1 MLKTIIGI
9 VVGVCLCSAQAFSE
23 TREEELV
30 RLSKLTISAFEC
42 SVLTD
47 GDDAK
52 LAFFVGLKAGEGLWD
67 GLRKLS
73 TDEVRTIGPKIDK
86 LWGMVK
92 GGTTTEFVLGGA
104 YEAIR
109 EEVAK
114 SAVRY
119 GENWYERR
127 QNMYKEKNC
136 VQFR

>member
-73 TDEVRTIGPKIDK
+73 TDEVRTIGLKIDK

-92 GGTTTEFVLGGA
+92 GGTTTEFVWIKLKVYFPDVFNGFCSQIA
-104 YEAIR
+104 S
-109 EEVAK
+109 VH
-114 SAVRY
+114 
-119 GENWYERR
+119 NL
-127 QNMYKEKNC
+127 
-136 VQFR
+136 